1 MSSSNDEITAVIHEQ
16 IEKLMHLH
24 LAMVSD
30 EVLEC
35 ASAITSM
42 LPPGLDKCM
51 LLSTGSET
59 NEAAMKMAKVCTGK
73 FEVVSLSAG
82 YRK

>member
-1 MSSSNDEITAVIHEQ
+1 
-16 IEKLMHLH
+16 
-24 LAMVSD
+24 MVSD

-35 ASAITSM
+35 ANAITLM

-59 NEAAMKMAKVCTGK
+59 NEAAMKMAKVYTGK

-82 YRK
+82 YRKSLISSVRGQ

>member
-1 MSSSNDEITAVIHEQ
+1 
-16 IEKLMHLH
+16 
-24 LAMVSD
+24 MVSD
-30 EVLEC
+30 EVLHC
-35 ASAITSM
+35 ANAITSM

-59 NEAAMKMAKVCTGK
+59 NEAAMKMAKVYTGK

-82 YRK
+82 YRKWLFLPAR